1 MLLHQLNIFI
11 NVAEEKSFSK
21 AADAIYLSQSTISS
35 HISNLEKYF
44 GQKLF
49 DRMGKEVILTHAG
62 EKLFPIAKEMLALQ
76 DHAVQALIEST
87 WKIEGQIRIAASSVP
102 AQYIVQ
108 KFISQFNKKFPNI
121 KFSLSLLDSRHVAEQ
136 LVRGEADVGILG
148 HPYFTEQLEYIPI
161 MKEKLVAITPLNIK
175 FLDGFSVQDLAKYPV
190 LFRKHGSGTQVSV
203 EKILK
208 EANVDLSTL
217 NIVGYFDSVQ
227 VIKQCVKEGMGV
239 SIISEIAAED
249 DTNLHLINTYELLD
263 STENRTFFLSYK
275 TARTLSPAMDKF
287 IKSFSPIGNVPL

>member
-11 NVAEEKSFSK
+11 KVAEEKSFSK

-35 HISNLEKYF
+35 HIGNLEKYF

-62 EKLFPIAKEMLALQ
+62 EKLFPIAKEMLSLQ
-76 DHAVQALIEST
+76 DYAVQALVEST
-87 WKIEGQIRIAASSVP
+87 WKIEGHIRIAASSVP
-102 AQYIVQ
+102 AQYIVP
-108 KFISQFNKKFPNI
+108 KYISQFNKKFPNV
-121 KFSLSLLDSRHVAEQ
+121 KFSLDLLDSVHVAER
-136 LVRGEADVGILG
+136 LVRGEADIGILG
-148 HPYFTEQLEYIPI
+148 HQYFDEQLKYIPI
-161 MKEKLVAITPLNIK
+161 MKEKLVAIAPLDIE
-175 FLDGFSVQDLAKYPV
+175 FPTGFSLANLSQYPV

-208 EANVDLSTL
+208 KAHIDISTL

-249 DTNLHLINTYELLD
+249 DTNLHLINTYNLVD
-263 STENRTFFLSYK
+263 STENRSFYLSYK
-275 TARTLSPAMDKF
+275 TARTLSPAVDEF
-287 IKSFSPIGNVPL
+287 IKSFSPIGNVTL